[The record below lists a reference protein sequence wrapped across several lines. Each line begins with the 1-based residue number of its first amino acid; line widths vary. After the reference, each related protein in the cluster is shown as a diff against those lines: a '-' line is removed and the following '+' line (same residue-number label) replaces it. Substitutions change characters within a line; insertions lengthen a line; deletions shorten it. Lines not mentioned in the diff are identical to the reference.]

1 MTISLGFNVQLVLP
15 FSFIKMANLILM
27 HRRIQG
33 HTHFMCNQ
41 FGVDGKLYV
50 ELLYVEYV
58 NYMLKL

>member
-1 MTISLGFNVQLVLP
+1 
-15 FSFIKMANLILM
+15 M

-33 HTHFMCNQ
+33 HTHFMFDQ